1 MFHLLLAV
9 VMLTFVSTGLPD
21 SLLGS
26 AWPELSSVLDFP
38 VSGASLL
45 SLIIALCTAFSAM
58 QTARLTR
65 WLGTGRIAVF
75 SAALAAVGMFGFSV
89 SRSYW
94 QFCLWAVPYGLAGG
108 CIDASASNY
117 VATWY
122 PSRYMNWMH
131 CLWSVGAAIGP
142 YLMGFAIRALGGWN
156 YGFLAM
162 AGVSLMIAVL
172 LTAGLPLWNRG
183 GRSDRGAASAQPSGK
198 VLTLREAFRL
208 PGMPSLLLCSVF
220 YCSTEQVSLLWISTY
235 LASWR
240 GLTTETAARFAS
252 VLFAGITLGRLVSGF
267 LANRYSDRILIRCG
281 IGVSVLGMALL
292 PIPGGIPLVCVSI
305 FLLGMGLGPVNP
317 CLLHSAPAHFGKTR
331 SAAAIG
337 FSMAFSYLG
346 SCTFPPL
353 FGLITQLTS
362 VSVLPFYL
370 MLTAGAFFLCHRRF
384 EAAPPPAGETS
395 LP

>member
-26 AWPELSSVLDFP
+26 AWPELSTALDFP

-45 SLIIALCTAFSAM
+45 SLIIALCTAFSAL

-65 WLGTGRIAVF
+65 RFGTGKIAVF

-94 QFCLWAVPYGLAGG
+94 QFCLWSVPYGLAGG

-131 CLWSVGAAIGP
+131 CLWSVGCAVGP
-142 YLMGFAIRALGGWN
+142 YLMGFAIRALGGWDH
-156 YGFLAM
+156 GFLAM
-162 AGVSLMIAVL
+162 AFVSLAIAL
-172 LTAGLPLWNRG
+172 LLAAGLPLWNRD
-183 GRSDRGAASAQPSGK
+183 GRSDRGAASVQPAGK
-198 VLTLREAFRL
+198 TLSLREAIRL

-220 YCSTEQVSLLWISTY
+220 YCSTEQISLLWISTY

-240 GLTTETAARFAS
+240 GLTTETAAQFAS
-252 VLFAGITLGRLVSGF
+252 VLFAGITIGRLVSGF
-267 LANRYSDRILIRCG
+267 LANRYDDRVLIRSG
-281 IGVSVLGMALL
+281 IAVSAVGMVLL
-292 PIPGGIPLVCVSI
+292 PIPGGIPLICVSI

-317 CLLHSAPAHFGKTR
+317 CLLHSAPAHFGRSR

-370 MLTAGAFFLCHRRF
+370 MLTAGVFFLCHRRF
-384 EAAPPPAGETS
+384 DAAPPLPEET
-395 LP
+395 PVP